1 VENERLARVG
11 IVLEI
16 GIALTQALAALWFY
30 RLFRSVDA
38 FAAGAIAVFGVA
50 NAVVI
55 LSSAAVVATA
65 LEVSLD
71 PVDGGASKA
80 QLMYIVSDNL
90 WEVGALFF
98 GLWLI
103 PMGWCVLR
111 SRWMPRLLGWVLVVG
126 GAGYVLSAF
135 VAYLVPDGWHRCGRT
150 DFPRHSRRI
159 LDDRQSARPGRQST
173 RTRPVGMSLPD
184 GWHGSDGTG
193 RREQPE
199 LGRGRDRNLV
209 HLDRLSLLRRSS
221 ASSRGVPRGLVEL
234 LAGVSGESLADPRQV
249 DQPAR
254 RARTACSSLERSSSS
269 SHWPPLPGVSAWTNL
284 PSPAILAITPLA
296 VLVAECRRPR
306 CRCP

>member
-1 VENERLARVG
+1 MHRPHP
-11 IVLEI
+11 
-16 GIALTQALAALWFY
+16 ALAALWFY

-38 FAAGAIAVFGVA
+38 FAAGAIAVFGVM

-71 PVDGGASKA
+71 PVDDGASDA
-80 QLMYIVSDNL
+80 QLMYVVSDNL

-111 SRWMPRLLGWVLVVG
+111 SRWMPRLLGWVLIVG
-126 GAGYVLSAF
+126 GVCYVLSAF
-135 VAYLVPDGWHRCGRT
+135 VVYL
-150 DFPRHSRRI
+150 
-159 LDDRQSARPGRQST
+159 A
-173 RTRPVGMSLPD
+173 LPD

-209 HLDRLSLLRRSS
+209 HLDRLSLLRRSR

-234 LAGVSGESLADPRQV
+234 LAGVSGENLADPRQV
-249 DQPAR
+249 DQPDRTAR
-254 RARTACSSLERSSSS
+254 PACSSLERSSSS
-269 SHWPPLPGVSAWTNL
+269 SHWLP
-284 PSPAILAITPLA
+284 
-296 VLVAECRRPR
+296 RR
-306 CRCP
+306 CRALAPGPTSHHQKSLRSRL